1 MPFKIVR
8 NDITK
13 MKTDAVVNAANTE
26 LKMGGGVCGAI
37 FKAAGADE
45 LQRECDRIGGC
56 KVGQAVITG
65 AGRLPAKYIIHTVG
79 PIWRGGG
86 FGEAKLLRDSY
97 INSLSL
103 AVKHKCKS
111 IAFPLISS
119 GIYGYPK
126 DQALHIAVSSISEF
140 LMEND
145 IDVYL
150 VVFDR
155 SSFKLSEKLFAA
167 IERYI
172 DDNYVDERMD
182 AERFRRLSRFGVQE
196 IEEQKIREFGIHRAA
211 DEPAGRTD
219 HKSADESAREPI
231 DQAAY
236 ELIDEAEYGPIDQT
250 AHEPADQEE
259 DRPYEVAAASPSP
272 EQKRKR
278 SLEDV
283 IGKLD
288 ETFSQMLL
296 RLIDEKGTTDVE
308 TYKRAN
314 IDRRLFSKI
323 RSNKDYK
330 PSKPTAIALAIAL
343 RLNLDETLD
352 LLARAGY
359 TLSFSSKFDVI
370 IRYFIKEG
378 NYDIFE
384 INEALFVFEQDLLG
398 A

>member
-13 MKTDAVVNAANTE
+13 MEVDAVVNAANPQ

-37 FKAAGADE
+37 FMAAGPEE

-56 KVGQAVITG
+56 EVGQAVITG
-65 AGRLPAKYIIHTVG
+65 AGRLPAKHIIHTVG

-86 FGEAKLLRDSY
+86 HGEAKLLRDSY
-97 INSLSL
+97 INSLEL

-126 DQALHIAVSSISEF
+126 DQALHIAISSIGEF
-140 LMEND
+140 LMKND

-155 SSFKLSEKLFAA
+155 SSYKLSEKLFSA

-172 DDNYVDERMD
+172 DDNYVDARLD
-182 AERFRRLSRFGVQE
+182 TERFRRLSHYEVQR
-196 IEEQKIREFGIHRAA
+196 IREFSDYRAA
-211 DEPAGRTD
+211 SG
-219 HKSADESAREPI
+219 SAD
-231 DQAAY
+231 Q
-236 ELIDEAEYGPIDQT
+236 DET
-250 AHEPADQEE
+250 RPADQDETGSA
-259 DRPYEVAAASPSP
+259 DQIPYEPDDQEEECRLYKAEAPMFAPV
-272 EQKRKR
+272 QKGKR

-283 IGKLD
+283 IGELD
-288 ETFSQMLL
+288 ETFSEMLL
-296 RLIDEKGTTDVE
+296 RLIDEKGMTDVE

-323 RSNKDYK
+323 RATRTTSQASRR
-330 PSKPTAIALAIAL
+330 PWLAIAL
-343 RLNLDETLD
+343 K
-352 LLARAGY
+352 
-359 TLSFSSKFDVI
+359 LSLM
-370 IRYFIKEG
+370 G
-378 NYDIFE
+378 P
-384 INEALFVFEQDLLG
+384 
-398 A
+398 